1 MIVGCHL
8 SVPTGFYLQFTA
20 PRSSSATTPAF
31 VMCVPDSSSHVS
43 VLPLLCAFSRDRELP
58 LWSGAPH
65 EAPSRTHDA
74 QLGGELWLIPPDGGV
89 SAEAHQ
95 QPAYDSLPL
104 RRLHQ
109 LPPGHHA
116 RQHAGKP
123 KPESIYL
130 SGVITKT
137 KDCQLSCHVVKAK
150 LPAFSGAR
158 QYRSLVRVQ

>member
-1 MIVGCHL
+1 MLFAETSQRRWVVGCHL
-8 SVPTGFYLQFTA
+8 SVPTIFYFQITTTVVVH
-20 PRSSSATTPAF
+20 RVSSSATTPAF

-43 VLPLLCAFSRDRELP
+43 VLPLLNAFSRDRELP
-58 LWSGAPH
+58 LWAGASH

-123 KPESIYL
+123 KPE
-130 SGVITKT
+130 
-137 KDCQLSCHVVKAK
+137 CNM
-150 LPAFSGAR
+150 
-158 QYRSLVRVQ
+158 LVWCYCEE